1 VVAIT
6 LSEAKLHCRV
16 DINDDDAL
24 IAQLINA
31 AVNHVEQITGWVTT
45 SQLYTKLIKKIPE
58 IIRLPLW
65 PVTAITAI
73 EVIGAT
79 TQNVASDFD
88 IDLTE
93 RPAKVIP
100 LSKSFSVATGET
112 LLIAY
117 TAGEADIPDGMR
129 QAVLMLV
136 AHWYE
141 NREAIVVGT
150 ISSEVSLGVNQLL
163 SPYMARRLA

>member
-1 VVAIT
+1 MAIT
-6 LSEAKLHCRV
+6 LDEVRTHCRI
-16 DINDDDAL
+16 DLTYDDDLVAKML
-24 IAQLINA
+24 A
-31 AVNHVEQITGWVTT
+31 AAIRHVEQITGWVTT
-45 SQLYTKLIKKIPE
+45 SQMYTKLIKKIPE

-73 EVIGAT
+73 EIIGAT

-100 LSKSFSVATGET
+100 LSKSFNVATGET

>member
-1 VVAIT
+1 VAIT

-24 IAQLINA
+24 IAQLIKA

-45 SQLYTKLIKKIPE
+45 SQGYSKLIKKIPE
-58 IIRLPLW
+58 IIRLPFW
-65 PVTAITAI
+65 PVTAITSI
-73 EVIGAT
+73 EIIGAT
-79 TQNVASDFD
+79 TQNVASNFD
-88 IDLTE
+88 IDITE

-112 LLIAY
+112 LRITY

-129 QAVLMLV
+129 QAVLMLIS
-136 AHWYE
+136 HWYE
-141 NREAIVVGT
+141 NREAGVVGT
-150 ISSEVSLGVNQLL
+150 ITSEISFGVNQLL
-163 SPYMARRLA
+163 SPYIARRLA

>member
-1 VVAIT
+1 
-6 LSEAKLHCRV
+6 
-16 DINDDDAL
+16 
-24 IAQLINA
+24 
-31 AVNHVEQITGWVTT
+31 
-45 SQLYTKLIKKIPE
+45 
-58 IIRLPLW
+58 LW

-100 LSKSFSVATGET
+100 LSKSFNVATGET